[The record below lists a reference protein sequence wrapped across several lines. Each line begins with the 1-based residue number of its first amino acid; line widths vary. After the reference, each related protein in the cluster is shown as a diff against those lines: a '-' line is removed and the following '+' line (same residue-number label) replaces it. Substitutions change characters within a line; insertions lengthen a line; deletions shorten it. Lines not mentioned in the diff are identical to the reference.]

1 MTIQEAWDNIKYRL
15 NKCAELN
22 HSYSPSDNEAEKVLE
37 EFITENPL
45 KVFAIKLF
53 NSADSVN
60 RDRTQDYKNG
70 YIDALFDLMEMFIE
84 QE

>member
-1 MTIQEAWDNIKYRL
+1 MTINKAWENVKYRL
-15 NKCAELN
+15 DKCAKLS
-22 HSYSPSDNEAEKVLE
+22 HSYSPNDNEAEKVLE
-37 EFITENPL
+37 EFITESPL

-60 RDRTQDYKNG
+60 CDRTQEYKNG
-70 YIDALFDLMEMFIE
+70 YTDALFDLVEMFIE